1 MKEIKDFNT
10 EKNIYIGKVLNHI
23 HYKKLHTRIY
33 EELSTHLDDMYEDF
47 SQNCDDEEE
56 ITNKILIEMGNPT
69 KLGIE
74 LKEANKRKLFI
85 AKFLKITFAI
95 MALPMMIS
103 TISLSMFIIDDTIA
117 YFNSYNIEESEQFI
131 IDEYND
137 GKSINH
143 LITIDKGDTTFRYY
157 ISAKQKN
164 EGYDLFHTESTS
176 FLGINIKDRITA
188 FGASNGNTSD
198 NIIIISDNEHG
209 YNDKYYYIIIG
220 PTEEKYI
227 KLYYEPKDYYDLSKS
242 YWSEFIELPQNG
254 NYEEPA
260 IICIECPE
268 GYIRSNSERFDE
280 NKEPID

>member
-1 MKEIKDFNT
+1 MTIFEQFKKE
-10 EKNIYIGKVLNHI
+10 YLNNALRPI
-23 HYKKLHTRIY
+23 HYKKLKRRIQ
-33 EELSTHLDDMYEDF
+33 EELSSHMDDMYEDF
-47 SQNCDDEEE
+47 TQNCDDEEE
-56 ITNKILIEMGNPT
+56 IINKILIEMGNPT

-74 LKEANKRKLFI
+74 LKEVNKRKLFI

-95 MALPMMIS
+95 MALPVMIS
-103 TISLSMFIIDDTIA
+103 TISLSMFIIDDTMA
-117 YFNSYNIEESEQFI
+117 YFNSYSIEDSEQFI

-157 ISAKQKN
+157 ISAKQKS
-164 EGYDLFHTESTS
+164 EGYDLFHTESAS

-198 NIIIISDNEHG
+198 NIIIISDNKHG

-227 KLYYEPKDYYDLSKS
+227 KLYYEPKDYHDLSKS

-268 GYIRSNSERFDE
+268 GYIRSNSDRFDE
-280 NKEPID
+280 NKQLLE

>member
-1 MKEIKDFNT
+1 MTIFEQFKKE
-10 EKNIYIGKVLNHI
+10 YLNNALRPI
-23 HYKKLHTRIY
+23 HYKKLKRRIQ
-33 EELSTHLDDMYEDF
+33 EELSSHMDDMYEDF
-47 SQNCDDEEE
+47 SQNCDDEEK
-56 ITNKILIEMGNPT
+56 IINKILIEMGNPT

-103 TISLSMFIIDDTIA
+103 TISLSMFIIDDTTA
-117 YFNSYNIEESEQFI
+117 YFNSYSIEDSEQFI

-143 LITIDKGDTTFRYY
+143 LITIDKDDTTFRYY

-198 NIIIISDNEHG
+198 NIIIISDNKYG

-227 KLYYEPKDYYDLSKS
+227 KLYYEPKDYHDLSKS

-268 GYIRSNSERFDE
+268 GYIRSNSDRFNE
-280 NKEPID
+280 NKQLLE